1 MFAILLEKISLHH
14 SIIFF
19 QYMIFFQYVEVN
31 FSSINQLTDPLLF
44 FFYSLIT
51 WNRNK
56 IYNIQCTIHK
66 QIYIQFKI
74 MNKLAIKEYDKK

>member
-44 FFYSLIT
+44 FFLQSNNMKQKQNLQYT
-51 WNRNK
+51 MYNPQAN
-56 IYNIQCTIHK
+56 IYPIQNH
-66 QIYIQFKI
+66 
-74 MNKLAIKEYDKK
+74 E

>member
-1 MFAILLEKISLHH
+1 MLKNDLFCLIAVKNIRHTKTTKTYRYNLVMFAILLEKISLHH

-51 WNRNK
+51 
-56 IYNIQCTIHK
+56 
-66 QIYIQFKI
+66 
-74 MNKLAIKEYDKK
+74 